1 MTAATQEI
9 IFILIGPILL
19 HDLYKYILGTVR
31 AFELFFFRSTSMLSA
46 VISMGNLQ
54 KDREYLT
61 IFLIFESERFP
72 TNLRT
77 LSFETTVH
85 RFLRRSR
92 TPCSFVYRSIKSTT
106 SLFPK
111 RNVATRWKS
120 TKFSGNITK
129 PRFHSSSKFYL

>member
-1 MTAATQEI
+1 
-9 IFILIGPILL
+9 
-19 HDLYKYILGTVR
+19 
-31 AFELFFFRSTSMLSA
+31 MLSA

-54 KDREYLT
+54 EGREYLT

-92 TPCSFVYRSIKSTT
+92 TPCSFVYRSIKCLIDSVE
-106 SLFPK
+106 SLMSFSLKLNSLHISGSKYSFAILIFPG
-111 RNVATRWKS
+111 
-120 TKFSGNITK
+120 F
-129 PRFHSSSKFYL
+129 